1 VNGRDDLLQPTLTA
15 ERGVATAI
23 YSAQTGFYSAFLGGP
38 VAALLIAGINASRL
52 GRLRQDLPLFAAAL
66 AIFIAVAWWMFDGP
80 AVAYLI
86 ERLGGSGPHLTLRAL
101 GLVYFGVFYLV
112 HRRHYRNMEM
122 MGIEP
127 PNGWAVGV
135 PCTLAGF
142 AVSALIVL
150 FATGGLAV

>member
-1 VNGRDDLLQPTLTA
+1 VNGQDDLLQPTLTGD
-15 ERGVATAI
+15 RGVATAI

-38 VAALLIAGINASRL
+38 VAALLIAGINAFRL
-52 GRLRQDLPLFAAAL
+52 GRLSRDLPLFVAAF

-80 AVAYLI
+80 ALIYLI
-86 ERLGGSGPHLTLRAL
+86 ERLGNSGPHLTLRAL
-101 GLVYFGVFYLV
+101 GLVYFGVFFLLY
-112 HRRHYRNMEM
+112 RPHYRNMEM

-150 FATGGLAV
+150 FATRGLTE